1 MRSPGGVMKRFVVF
15 AILGPC
21 LAGMTML
28 LLALPVATWLEGV
41 RVEASLSADQVLTAY
56 LVSIFPALVV
66 GLFDWIAAIIDV
78 PYRPI
83 GAAIVGWILAVVAL
97 RGFLAMPDLPGWFV
111 AIGLIGG
118 IPALICS
125 WVTLKVTQKQSINA

>member
-1 MRSPGGVMKRFVVF
+1 MKRFAVF
-15 AILGPC
+15 AVVGPC
-21 LAGMTML
+21 LAGMTMML
-28 LLALPVATWLEGV
+28 LVLPVATWLEGV

-56 LVSIFPALVV
+56 LVSIFPSLVV
-66 GLFDWIAAIIDV
+66 GLFDWIAEIV
-78 PYRPI
+78 ELPHRPV

-118 IPALICS
+118 IPALVCS
-125 WVTLKVTQKQSINA
+125 WVTLKATQKQSVQA

>member
-1 MRSPGGVMKRFVVF
+1 MKRFVVF

-28 LLALPVATWLEGV
+28 LLVLPVATWLEGV

-66 GLFDWIAAIIDV
+66 GLFDWIAEIIDV
-78 PYRPI
+78 PHRPI
-83 GAAIVGWILAVVAL
+83 GAAIVGWILAVMAL

-125 WVTLKVTQKQSINA
+125 WVTLKVTQNESVQKQSVNV

>member
-1 MRSPGGVMKRFVVF
+1 MKRFAVF

-28 LLALPVATWLEGV
+28 LLVLRVATWLGGKGGSIPV
-41 RVEASLSADQVLTAY
+41 GRPGFDRVPRQHLPV
-56 LVSIFPALVV
+56 P
-66 GLFDWIAAIIDV
+66 GGRPFDWIAEIIDV
-78 PYRPI
+78 PHRPF
-83 GAAIVGWILAVVAL
+83 GAAVVGGILAVVAL

-118 IPALICS
+118 IRL
-125 WVTLKVTQKQSINA
+125 

>member
-1 MRSPGGVMKRFVVF
+1 MKRFAIF

-21 LAGMTML
+21 LARMTFL
-28 LLALPVATWLEGV
+28 LLVLPMASWLEGV
-41 RVEASLSADQVLTAY
+41 GVAASLSAGQVWTAS
-56 LVSIFPALVV
+56 LVCVFPALVV
-66 GLFDWIAAIIDV
+66 GLFDWIAEIIEV
-78 PYRPI
+78 PHRPI

-118 IPALICS
+118 IPAFICS
-125 WVTLKVTQKQSINA
+125 WVTSKITQKQSVNA

>member
-1 MRSPGGVMKRFVVF
+1 MKRFAVF

-28 LLALPVATWLEGV
+28 LLVLPVATWLEGV

-66 GLFDWIAAIIDV
+66 GLFDWIAEIV
-78 PYRPI
+78 ELPHRPV
-83 GAAIVGWILAVVAL
+83 GAAIVGWILVVVAL
-97 RGFLAMPDLPGWFV
+97 RGFLAMPDLPGWLFV
-111 AIGLIGG
+111 VGLIGG

-125 WVTLKVTQKQSINA
+125 WVTLKLSQQQSAHA

>member
-1 MRSPGGVMKRFVVF
+1 MKRFAVF

-28 LLALPVATWLEGV
+28 LLVLPVGTWLEGV

-56 LVSIFPALVV
+56 LVSIFPSLVV
-66 GLFDWIAAIIDV
+66 GLFDWIAAIIEV
-78 PYRPI
+78 PHRPI
-83 GAAIVGWILAVVAL
+83 GAAIMGWILAVVAL

-111 AIGLIGG
+111 VIGLIGG

-125 WVTLKVTQKQSINA
+125 WVTLKVTQKQSIDA

>member
-1 MRSPGGVMKRFVVF
+1 MKRFAVF

-28 LLALPVATWLEGV
+28 LLVLPVATWLEGV
-41 RVEASLSADQVLTAY
+41 RVNASLSADQVLTVY
-56 LVSIFPALVV
+56 LVSIFPSLVV
-66 GLFDWIAAIIDV
+66 GLFDWIAEIIEV
-78 PYRPI
+78 PHRPI

-125 WVTLKVTQKQSINA
+125 

>member
-1 MRSPGGVMKRFVVF
+1 
-15 AILGPC
+15 
-21 LAGMTML
+21 
-28 LLALPVATWLEGV
+28 
-41 RVEASLSADQVLTAY
+41 VEASLSADQVLTAY

-66 GLFDWIAAIIDV
+66 GLFDWITAIIEL
-78 PYRPI
+78 PHRPV

-97 RGFLAMPDLPGWFV
+97 RGFLAMPDLPGWFF

-125 WVTLKVTQKQSINA
+125 WVTLKPSQQQSVNA

>member
-1 MRSPGGVMKRFVVF
+1 MRRFAVF

-28 LLALPVATWLEGV
+28 LLVLPVATWLEGV
-41 RVEASLSADQVLTAY
+41 RVEVSLSADQVLTVY
-56 LVSIFPALVV
+56 LVSIFPSLVV

-78 PYRPI
+78 PHRPI
-83 GAAIVGWILAVVAL
+83 GAAIVGWILVVVAL

-111 AIGLIGG
+111 IIGLIGG

-125 WVTLKVTQKQSINA
+125 WVTLKVTQQQSVNA

>member
-1 MRSPGGVMKRFVVF
+1 MKRFAVF

-28 LLALPVATWLEGV
+28 LLVLPVATWLEGV

-66 GLFDWIAAIIDV
+66 GLFDWITAIIEL
-78 PYRPI
+78 PHRPV
-83 GAAIVGWILAVVAL
+83 GAAIVGRILTVAL

-111 AIGLIGG
+111 AVGLIGG

-125 WVTLKVTQKQSINA
+125 WVTLKLSQRQSVNA